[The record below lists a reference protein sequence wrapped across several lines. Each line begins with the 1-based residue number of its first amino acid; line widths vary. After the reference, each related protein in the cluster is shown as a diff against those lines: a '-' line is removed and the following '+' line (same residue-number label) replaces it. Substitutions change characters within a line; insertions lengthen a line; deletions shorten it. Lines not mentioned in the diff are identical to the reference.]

1 MRVHLGGWQRLGIV
15 ASVLWAISA
24 GVVAREADLRRAEGA
39 MNFAYR
45 VCSENADAEHDY
57 DFSKCQKESEKTN
70 EAFLQH
76 SWASA
81 ALVVLAPLPLFWL
94 LAYQLVG
101 IWRWVRRG
109 FIPAPHSSNARRSKD
124 GWR

>member
-45 VCSENADAEHDY
+45 VCSENAEPEHDY
-57 DFSKCQKESEKTN
+57 DFSKCQKESEKTY
-70 EAFLQH
+70 EVFLQH
-76 SWASA
+76 SWASGAGCEA
-81 ALVVLAPLPLFWL
+81 ASLPPSDGVIPHFFPCVEGLS
-94 LAYQLVG
+94 AAIVT
-101 IWRWVRRG
+101 RRHTYPYPVSHLG
-109 FIPAPHSSNARRSKD
+109 H
-124 GWR
+124 

>member
-1 MRVHLGGWQRLGIV
+1 MARLGIV

-39 MNFAYR
+39 MNFTYR
-45 VCSENADAEHDY
+45 LCSENAEPEHDY
-57 DFSKCQKESEKTN
+57 DFSKCQKESEKTY
-70 EAFLQH
+70 EVFLQH

-81 ALVVLAPLPLFWL
+81 ALVALVPLPLFWL

-101 IWRWVRRG
+101 IWLWVRRG
-109 FIPAPHSSNARRSKD
+109 FIAPF
-124 GWR
+124 